1 MPKNSDRTVRTLR
14 REASK
19 HCRLL
24 AQTHQNVIRSVEK
37 ASKDHHTSAK
47 LLKRKEDANR
57 QLRQHLA
64 SFQTLFTQQQRL
76 IREQQTR
83 LVHLQRGHNK
93 WVNGQKAVE
102 RETNAV
108 AVAMIAMSQQCCRTC
123 LGSGSVLKTK
133 KNIRYSVECKQ
144 CK

>member
-1 MPKNSDRTVRTLR
+1 MPKISDRTLRNLR
-14 REASK
+14 REVVK
-19 HCRLL
+19 HRRLL
-24 AQTHQNVIRSVEK
+24 AQTHQNVIRGVRK
-37 ASKDHHTSAK
+37 ASKDHVASAN

-57 QLRQHLA
+57 HLRQHLA
-64 SFQTLFTQQQRL
+64 SYQTLFAQQQRL
-76 IREQQTR
+76 LQEQQTR
-83 LVHLQRGHNK
+83 LAQLQRWHNK
-93 WVNGQKAVE
+93 WVNGQRAAE

>member
-1 MPKNSDRTVRTLR
+1 MPKHSDRTLRSLR
-14 REASK
+14 REVDK
-19 HCRLL
+19 HRRLL
-24 AQTHQNVIRSVEK
+24 AQTHLDVIRSAEK
-37 ASKDHHTSAK
+37 ASKDHLSSAF
-47 LLKRKEDANR
+47 LLKRKEATNR

-64 SFQTLFTQQQRL
+64 SFQTLFAHQQCL
-76 IREQQTR
+76 IQEQQTR
-83 LVHLQRGHNK
+83 LVHLQQGHNK
-93 WVNGQKAVE
+93 WVNGQRAAE

>member
-14 REASK
+14 REAVK
-19 HCRLL
+19 HRRLL

-37 ASKDHHTSAK
+37 ASNDHNASAN
-47 LLKRKEDANR
+47 LLKRKEDVNR

-64 SFQTLFTQQQRL
+64 SFQTLFTQQQRI

-93 WVNGQKAVE
+93 WVNGQRAAE
-102 RETNAV
+102 RETNDV

-133 KNIRYSVECKQ
+133 RNIRYSVECKQ